1 MKDTLQGFIKGPPK
15 VKKHLNLREIPFKML
30 SVVGKKKVGLF

>member
-15 VKKHLNLREIPFKML
+15 VKKHLNIREIPFKMF
-30 SVVGKKKVGLF
+30 SVVEKKKVGLF